1 MNAGAGTPG
10 HLSETL
16 PPERPVYIR
25 YWAAV
30 SPPEMGMHGE
40 PSPGARRTGGRRHKR
55 QRAHMAGSGAE
66 PGARRHWPDRSRCC
80 CDRLLSPHWALWTM
94 VELPRAWLRT
104 IRLPAAAATRAA
116 TTAQYTRAV
125 RCRP

>member
-1 MNAGAGTPG
+1 
-10 HLSETL
+10 
-16 PPERPVYIR
+16 
-25 YWAAV
+25 
-30 SPPEMGMHGE
+30 MHGE

-55 QRAHMAGSGAE
+55 RRAHMAGSGAG
-66 PGARRHWPDRSRCC
+66 PGARRQWPDTAVGAC
-80 CDRLLSPHWALWTM
+80 CDRLPPHWALWTM

-104 IRLPAAAATRAA
+104 IRLPAAAATSAA